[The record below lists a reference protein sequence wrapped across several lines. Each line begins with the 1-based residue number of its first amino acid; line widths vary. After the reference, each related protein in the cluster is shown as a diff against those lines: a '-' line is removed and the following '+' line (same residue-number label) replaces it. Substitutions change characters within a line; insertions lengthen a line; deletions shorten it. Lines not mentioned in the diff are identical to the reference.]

1 MNWSAYI
8 YLVGIIIACMALF
21 AIVVRLMP
29 SLLHHS
35 PTRTVSEILVLG
47 GVVGLALL
55 TIYFNFYRGY
65 LAFSF
70 LDVGNDTTEQYLPYY
85 CNMVESIRSGSFGPW
100 NHEYGLGTSFMSY
113 QSWTLDP
120 FNIVLVPLGLLLGT
134 GRLTLALVIVQSL
147 KVIAVA
153 FLADHL
159 LTFYCD
165 APLARVLGA
174 TLCAFSGYLMLW
186 GQHYW
191 LGTVFVMATLLPLLL
206 ELLMERW
213 SSTRFLLLAL
223 GVALSIAS
231 SVYSGFM
238 VMLFATVYALL
249 RVAYVSDGGL
259 VGFLRL
265 FGRLTVPVICGIL
278 CSMVF
283 VIPYASL
290 MLGESTR
297 VVGSDNASLSSRTI
311 GFLGSFVPLRWL
323 PAILSRAMGNGLVS
337 YGDPFPDGLIPA
349 TETFPY
355 VNVYEVIMLGL
366 SAAVFL
372 LLSQFV
378 SWVAG
383 ETDRRTKVL
392 VGVTAA
398 LVLLYCF
405 NLFLPALSNAL
416 VAPKYR
422 SSFAVVIPVCIAM
435 AVGFDRKVVPARV
448 SRSPL
453 AAAAVLSIAVTVWSL
468 IHTVDGRLACL
479 WYLVSVC
486 GITVLLWLLADHR
499 GDANGHSLAKTGE
512 KGLNRP
518 PLSLLGKQ
526 LMFAVCC
533 ALIIS
538 TSVVDGFFST
548 NNRDICT
555 PADAPGAQS
564 SARDADTRAA
574 LAWLEEYDPS
584 FWRVEKLY
592 SDWTWLNDSLVE
604 GYRGISS
611 YNSTLDADV
620 EEFYRQLWPE
630 AIGGDIAYQVFR
642 NDPNEPEI
650 LRRLGVKYLLS
661 HDVLDWDWCREV
673 AQFGDVHVYRN
684 MRADSILTIC
694 VGTMTEGEAASF
706 DAKGRRTML
715 GPLVIVP
722 DEVGDSLLPDTPMEI
737 TDADLSSLDLSWM
750 GLEEWQLGPDGLPAA
765 VPASQALITAS
776 SPSSLSGTF
785 FASVDAVGCLALP
798 HVSGWT
804 VTIDGSPVETTR
816 ANYGFIGFAVPAGV
830 HQIGI
835 EYQVP
840 HIRLGLALSLSGI
853 LLAIACCVA
862 LRKNGVEE

>member
-1 MNWSAYI
+1 
-8 YLVGIIIACMALF
+8 
-21 AIVVRLMP
+21 
-29 SLLHHS
+29 
-35 PTRTVSEILVLG
+35 
-47 GVVGLALL
+47 
-55 TIYFNFYRGY
+55 
-65 LAFSF
+65 
-70 LDVGNDTTEQYLPYY
+70 
-85 CNMVESIRSGSFGPW
+85 
-100 NHEYGLGTSFMSY
+100 MSY

-147 KVIAVA
+147 KVIMVA

-213 SSTRFLLLAL
+213 SFTRFLLLAL

-259 VGFLRL
+259 TGFLRL

-297 VVGSDNASLSSRTI
+297 VVGSDSASLASRTI
-311 GFLGSFVPLRWL
+311 GFLESFVPLRWL

-366 SAAVFL
+366 SGAVFL

-383 ETDRRTKVL
+383 ETNRRTKVF
-392 VGVTAA
+392 VGVAAA

-435 AVGFDRKVVPARV
+435 AVGFERKVVPARV
-448 SRSPL
+448 SRPPL
-453 AAAAVLSIAVTVWSL
+453 AAAAILSIAVVAWSL
-468 IHTVDGRLACL
+468 INTVDGRLACL

-486 GITVLLWLLADHR
+486 GITVLLWLLAGHKEDADRYPFTR
-499 GDANGHSLAKTGE
+499 GVGTEGLARPL
-512 KGLNRP
+512 LN
-518 PLSLLGKQ
+518 PLGVRLVL
-526 LMFAVCC
+526 AACC

-555 PADAPGAQS
+555 PADAPGAQNS
-564 SARDADTRAA
+564 TRDADTRAA

-604 GYRGISS
+604 GYCGISS
-611 YNSTLDADV
+611 YNSTLDGDV

-661 HDVLDWDWCREV
+661 HDILDWDWCREV
-673 AQFGDVHVYRN
+673 ARFGDIHVYRN

-706 DAKGRRTML
+706 DAEGRRTML

-722 DEVGDSLLPDTPMEI
+722 DDAADFLLPDSPAEI
-737 TDADLSSLDLSWM
+737 TDADLPFLDLTWM
-750 GLEEWQLGPDGLPAA
+750 NLEEWQLGPDGLPAA
-765 VPASQALITAS
+765 VPASQALVTAS

-785 FASVDAVGCLALP
+785 FASVDAIGCLALP

-835 EYQVP
+835 EYQAP
-840 HIRLGLALSLSGI
+840 HIKLGLALSLSGV